1 MAQELRSK
9 SKFSEEELN
18 KLINLLNTR
27 NVSEIA
33 VEYEG
38 LKLKVKKNLNAPVSI
53 PDSAPAADQAGV
65 GAVHAK
71 ASAEQAT
78 QPVISKNIGMFHYA
92 KNIKVGVPVKKAQ
105 VIGSVIAMNIENQ
118 VQAEIDGEIA
128 ELLVKEN
135 QPVEYGQELLRL
147 KSA

>member
-1 MAQELRSK
+1 MAQESKSK
-9 SKFSEEELN
+9 SKFSEDELK
-18 KLINLLNTR
+18 KLIDLLNAR
-27 NVSEIA
+27 DVSEIA
-33 VEYEG
+33 VEHDG
-38 LKLKVKKNLNAPVSI
+38 IKLKVKKNLSALSPVSV
-53 PDSAPAADQAGV
+53 PAKTTDQAGV
-65 GAVHAK
+65 GSVLAK

-78 QPVISKNIGMFHYA
+78 QPVVSKNIGMFHYA

>member
-1 MAQELRSK
+1 MAQELKSK
-9 SKFSEEELN
+9 SKFSEDELK
-18 KLINLLNTR
+18 KLIELLNAR
-27 NVSEIA
+27 QVSEIT
-33 VEYEG
+33 VEHEG
-38 LKLKVKKNLNAPVSI
+38 LKIKVKKNLTAVATASTPIGS
-53 PDSAPAADQAGV
+53 SDQAGV

-92 KNIKVGVPVKKAQ
+92 KNIKVGAPVKKTQ
-105 VIGSVIAMNIENQ
+105 VIGSIIAMNIENQ
-118 VQAEIDGEIA
+118 VQAEMDGEIT

>member
-1 MAQELRSK
+1 MGSK
-9 SKFSEEELN
+9 SKFSEEELK
-18 KLINLLNTR
+18 KLIELLNAR

-33 VEYEG
+33 VEHEG
-38 LKLKVKKNLNAPVSI
+38 LKIKVKKNLTAVAAAPVK
-53 PDSAPAADQAGV
+53 APDQAAV

-71 ASAEQAT
+71 AALEQNT
-78 QPVISKNIGMFHYA
+78 QPVLSKNIGMFHYA
-92 KNIKVGVPVKKAQ
+92 KNIKVGTPVKKQQ

-118 VQAEIDGEIA
+118 VQVETDGEIV

>member
-1 MAQELRSK
+1 MAQEQKQKLK
-9 SKFSEEELN
+9 SKFSEEELQ
-18 KLINLLNTR
+18 KLIDLLNAR
-27 NVSEIA
+27 NVSEIT
-33 VEYEG
+33 VEHDG
-38 LKLKVKKNLNAPVSI
+38 LKLKVKKNLSAVMQAPQ
-53 PDSAPAADQAGV
+53 PKPADQAGV

-71 ASAEQAT
+71 TEQAT
-78 QPVISKNIGMFHYA
+78 QPVISKNIGLFHYA
-92 KNIKVGVPVKKAQ
+92 KNIKVGTPVKKAQ

-118 VQAEIDGEIA
+118 VQAEADGEIV

>member
-1 MAQELRSK
+1 MAGK
-9 SKFSEEELN
+9 AKFSEEELK
-18 KLINLLNTR
+18 KLIDLLNAR

-33 VEYEG
+33 VEHDG
-38 LKLKVKKNLNAPVSI
+38 LKIKVKKNLTAVATL
-53 PDSAPAADQAGV
+53 SAPTKAADQAAV

-71 ASAEQAT
+71 AALEQST
-78 QPVISKNIGMFHYA
+78 QPVLSKNIGMFHYA
-92 KNIKVGVPVKKAQ
+92 KNIKVGTPVKKSQ

-118 VQAEIDGEIA
+118 IQVEADGEIV

>member
-1 MAQELRSK
+1 MAQELKSK
-9 SKFSEEELN
+9 SKFSEEELK
-18 KLINLLNTR
+18 KLIDLLNAR
-27 NVSEIA
+27 NVSEIT
-33 VEYEG
+33 VEHEG
-38 LKLKVKKNLNAPVSI
+38 LKLKVKKNLMAAPSI
-53 PDSAPAADQAGV
+53 SAPAVDQAGV

-71 ASAEQAT
+71 ASVEQTT

-118 VQAEIDGEIA
+118 VQAEMDGEIA